1 MDCKVRALK
10 FAQDSSHHYVYGA
23 QQVNIYTDCIAL
35 QGLFG
40 KPLSEI
46 KNKRIRN
53 MIEQL
58 MCYNLVFHHIPG
70 ETNKIVNCLSRLTAE

>member
-1 MDCKVRALK
+1 MDCEVLAFK
-10 FAQDSSHHYVYGA
+10 FALDASHHYVYGA
-23 QQVNIYTDCIAL
+23 KQVNIYTDCISL

-40 KPLSEI
+40 KPLCEI
-46 KNKRIRN
+46 KNKNIRN

-70 ETNKIVNCLSRLTAE
+70 KTNNNSQKLRKH